1 MADASPLPRFL
12 ALYGALFC
20 AFGVASPFL
29 PGLLVENGVQPGVL
43 GVVLASGTAIRLVAG
58 PVGARFADRSG
69 RPALVLAGLTGAA
82 AVVALGYAPA
92 RGFLPLLLIS
102 IGHAAVLAPINPVAD
117 ALALGSAEGKPGFDY
132 GWVRGAGSAAF
143 IVGTLIAG
151 LLVGRAG
158 LGVIIWLNAGF
169 LALAALTGL
178 LVPNRVAGGS
188 GRTTGQ
194 GGDWRSLARIPAFAT
209 VMGVAALVGGS
220 HAMHDGFEVIR
231 WRAAGLSAGQSSILW
246 ALSVAAEVVV
256 FLLLGRYLLDR
267 LGPARAL
274 ALSAIAGVVRWGAA
288 ATTASFWVM
297 ATVEPLH
304 GLTFALMHLACM
316 DVIKR
321 TVPANLAATAQAFY
335 GTVAMGAAGAVV
347 SLISGPLYGSLGA
360 GAFWGMAAL
369 CIGAIP
375 LAITVRQPA

>member
-1 MADASPLPRFL
+1 MLRPCRASL

-29 PGLLVENGVQPGVL
+29 PGLLVQNGVRPSVL
-43 GVVLASGTAIRLVAG
+43 GVILAAGTAIRLVAG
-58 PVGARFADRSG
+58 PVGARVADRSG

-102 IGHAAVLAPINPVAD
+102 VGHAAVLAPINPVAD

-151 LLVGRAG
+151 QLVGRAG

-178 LVPNRVAGGS
+178 LVPNRVAGEGD
-188 GRTTGQ
+188 TAAGQ
-194 GGDWRSLARIPAFAT
+194 GGDWRSLARIPAFVT

-347 SLISGPLYGSLGA
+347 SLISGPLYGWLGA

-375 LAITVRQPA
+375 LASIVRQPA